1 MRIYQKELKFKTKN
15 YYDVIDITD
24 EIEKEVKKSKIN
36 NGLISLFLKHNTA
49 ALLIQEND
57 ETIFEDIKNFLE
69 KMFPLN
75 ERYSHSYEGN
85 INATAHLKN
94 LTISRNLVI
103 PIENGKIILG
113 QWQRI
118 ILIEL
123 FEPRERKVYITI
135 IGD

>member
-15 YYDVIDITD
+15 YYDTIDITD

-69 KMFPLN
+69 KMLPLN

-103 PIENGKIILG
+103 PIENGKLILG

>member
-15 YYDVIDITD
+15 YYDTIDITD

-69 KMFPLN
+69 KMLPLN

-118 ILIEL
+118 ISIEL